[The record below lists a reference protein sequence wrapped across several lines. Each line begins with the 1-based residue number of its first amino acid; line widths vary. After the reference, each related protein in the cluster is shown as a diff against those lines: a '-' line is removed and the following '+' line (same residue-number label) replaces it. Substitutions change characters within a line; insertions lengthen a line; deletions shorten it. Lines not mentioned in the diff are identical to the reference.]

1 MGALP
6 GEHAQRHALG
16 FVGDLEGVESSPAFF
31 GSCFSNFGAPA
42 PFLDLGFQLADALEQ
57 PTGAL
62 RCLRGLSGRCH
73 GTGLGGGTETF
84 AVDEAHSDEC
94 GHGHLPPGGGDGGPR
109 FLQLDAPS
117 AEGAVEPLAP
127 GSRPAVFLTGH
138 RRERKGALSL
148 GRVLAV
154 ARPWQIARASLPG
167 EQDQEAIMPW
177 GSMMYFSCE
186 LLSKAA

>member
-1 MGALP
+1 M
-6 GEHAQRHALG
+6 
-16 FVGDLEGVESSPAFF
+16 
-31 GSCFSNFGAPA
+31 
-42 PFLDLGFQLADALEQ
+42 
-57 PTGAL
+57 
-62 RCLRGLSGRCH
+62 
-73 GTGLGGGTETF
+73 
-84 AVDEAHSDEC
+84 DEAHGDKR
-94 GHGHLPPGGGDGGPR
+94 GHGHLPPGGGDRGPR

-117 AEGAVEPLAP
+117 TEGAVEPLAP

-154 ARPWQIARASLPG
+154 VRPWQIARASLPG

-186 LLSKAA
+186 LLSKSA